1 VPEEPIILRVE
12 RRDMNSADASS
23 LVDQFHTLY
32 YDRREQTWG
41 NTFWLGH
48 HVLKCPLDLWTYQEI
63 LHDVQ
68 PDLIIETG
76 TYRGGS
82 ALFLASVSD
91 LLRRGEVVTIDSARQ
106 EGRPRHRRITYLTG
120 SSTSDTI
127 LRQVHRRAKGKSAV
141 LVILDSGHGKD
152 HVLAELNAYAPF
164 VTPGSYLVVEDTNLN
179 GHPVLGHHGPGPAEA
194 VAEFLEGNDAFV
206 RDESRE
212 KFLLTFNPGGFL
224 KKRET
229 AVRSAADSIRG
240 RLRRHL
246 RIGRLLAGRSY
257 SA

>member
-1 VPEEPIILRVE
+1 
-12 RRDMNSADASS
+12 MNSTDVSS

-41 NTFWLGH
+41 KTFWLGH

-63 LHDVQ
+63 LHEVQ
-68 PDLIIETG
+68 PDLLIETG

-82 ALFLASVSD
+82 ALFLASMCD
-91 LLRRGEVVTIDSARQ
+91 LMRRGEVITIDSARQ

-127 LRQVHRRAKGKSAV
+127 LREVRRRARRKSTV

-152 HVLAELNAYAPF
+152 HVLAELHAYAPF

-179 GHPVLGHHGPGPAEA
+179 GHPVLGQHGPGPAEA
-194 VAEFLEGNDAFV
+194 VAEFLEHNDSFV

-224 KKRET
+224 KRRET
-229 AVRSAADSIRG
+229 AIRSNADSVRG
-240 RLRRHL
+240 TLWHHL
-246 RIGRLLAGRSY
+246 RIGRRQAGGS
-257 SA
+257 SST

>member
-1 VPEEPIILRVE
+1 
-12 RRDMNSADASS
+12 MNTAGASS

-32 YDRREQTWG
+32 YGSREQTWG

-68 PDLIIETG
+68 PELIIETG

-106 EGRPRHRRITYLTG
+106 AGRPRHRRITYLTG
-120 SSTSDTI
+120 SSTSDKI
-127 LRQVHRRAKGKSAV
+127 LRQVRRRAKGKSAV

-152 HVLAELNAYAPF
+152 HVLAELHAYAPF
-164 VTPGSYLVVEDTNLN
+164 VTSGSYLVVEDTNLN
-179 GHPVLGHHGPGPAEA
+179 GHPVLSRHGPGPAEA
-194 VAEFLEGNDAFV
+194 VAEFLEHNDAFV
-206 RDESRE
+206 RDLSRE
-212 KFLLTFNPGGFL
+212 KFLLTFNPGGYL
-224 KKRET
+224 KKRDT
-229 AVRSAADSIRG
+229 AIRSAPGSRSLPG
-240 RLRRHL
+240 SVWRHL
-246 RIGRLLAGRSY
+246 RIGRRPRG
-257 SA
+257 

>member
-1 VPEEPIILRVE
+1 
-12 RRDMNSADASS
+12 MNTADASS

-32 YDRREQTWG
+32 YSRNKQTWG

-48 HVLKCPLDLWTYQEI
+48 QVLKCPLDLWTYQEI

-68 PDLIIETG
+68 PELIIETG

-82 ALFLASVSD
+82 ALFLASMSD

-106 EGRPRHRRITYLTG
+106 KGRPRHRRITYLTG
-120 SSTSDTI
+120 SSTSAKI
-127 LRQVHRRAKGKSAV
+127 LRQVRRRAKGKAAV
-141 LVILDSGHGKD
+141 LVILDSGHSKD

-179 GHPVLGHHGPGPAEA
+179 GHPVLSRHGPGPAEA
-194 VAEFLEGNDAFV
+194 VAEFLERNDAFV

-229 AVRSAADSIRG
+229 AVRSAAAGSVRG
-240 RLRRHL
+240 RLRRYL
-246 RIGRLLAGRSY
+246 RIGQWPAGGPS

>member
-1 VPEEPIILRVE
+1 
-12 RRDMNSADASS
+12 MSTADTAT
-23 LVDQFHTLY
+23 LIDQFHTLY
-32 YDRREQTWG
+32 YSRRVQTWG

-48 HVLKCPLDLWTYQEI
+48 HVLKCPLDLWIYQEI
-63 LHDVQ
+63 LHEVR
-68 PDLIIETG
+68 PELIIETG

-82 ALFLASVSD
+82 ALFLASMSD
-91 LLRRGEVVTIDSARQ
+91 LLGRGEVVTIDSARQ

-120 SSTSDTI
+120 SSTSERI
-127 LRQVHRRAKGKSAV
+127 LRQIRRRARGKSAV

-152 HVLAELNAYAPF
+152 HVLAELHAYAPF

-179 GHPVLGHHGPGPAEA
+179 GYPVESDHGPGPAEA
-194 VAEFLEGNDAFV
+194 VAEFLASNALFV

-212 KFLLTFNPGGFL
+212 KLLLTFNPGGFL

-229 AVRSAADSIRG
+229 AVGSSPGSISRRG
-240 RLRRHL
+240 RLWRHL
-246 RIGRLLAGRSY
+246 RIGGRPAGGPS